1 MSKCNYMKTLII
13 VESPAK
19 AKKIQEYVGNDY
31 IIKSSFGHLT
41 NLKGKGLG
49 VDIENNFKPVYEVTK
64 AKQLKELKECLKK
77 CDNVILASDNDRE
90 GEAISWHI
98 ANLLKLNLNDNN
110 RIIFNEITKNAIIS
124 AINNPVKVNLSL
136 VNSQKT
142 RQVLDYLVGFKLSPI
157 LWKYIQPN
165 LSAGRVQSVATKLVI
180 ENHNEITKFVKNKY
194 FRTIGNFSKNITAKL
209 NKDFEDDNDVLKFLN
224 DSLESEYTIIS
235 IDKTTSEKKPPPPFI
250 TVTLQSEVGRRF
262 TLDAKKIMGILQK
275 LYEAGLITYH
285 RTDSTNLSDQIK
297 TDIKKYIL
305 NNFSDKY
312 LKMRNYIT
320 KSKTAQEAH
329 EAIRPTNINKKE
341 LNDDYNNL
349 EKKVYELIWRRTLA
363 SQMACLVT
371 DIYTMTIKISNRK
384 ELFIAKAEKVIFDGY
399 RIIYNEKFK
408 DNDYDSDKEE
418 VINELFSDVKI
429 GDKLNCKDITSTEKL
444 KKPKPRYNE
453 STLIKKMESLNI
465 GRPSTYAS
473 IMTTIQ
479 DRGYVKKDTVKGTKY
494 NNKIYKLKNK
504 KIEETTGEILVGNE
518 KNKLFPTEI
527 GKITTN
533 FLEANFGNIMDY
545 NFTSIVENSLD
556 KICSGDLTKD
566 NVIKEFY
573 DNIEPILVKLKSDTV
588 TKKTKD
594 KRLLGQYNEKNVYA
608 YISKFGGCIL
618 IGEDTDKDKRYLSI
632 EGKFDVDKV
641 QMSDIKDLMAFPK
654 NLGKYKDSDVIIK
667 NGRYGYYVNYNGS
680 NYKFKEG
687 LDENLDL
694 NQALECIII
703 KDNKPDVVKVGKYEI
718 ITGKYGPYFKHDK
731 KNISIPKKIDINNIK
746 IEDIQKLI
754 DKK

>member
-1 MSKCNYMKTLII
+1 MKTLVI

-49 VDIENNFKPVYEVTK
+49 VDIEDNFKPVFEVTK
-64 AKQLKELKECLKK
+64 AKQLKELKECQKK

-98 ANLLKLNLNDNN
+98 ANLLKLNMNDNN
-110 RIIFNEITKNAIIS
+110 RIIFNEITKSAIMS

-142 RQVLDYLVGFKLSPI
+142 RQVLDYLVGFKVSPI
-157 LWKYIQPN
+157 LWKHIQPN

-180 ENHNEITKFVKNKY
+180 DNHNEITKFVKNKY
-194 FRTIGNFSKNITAKL
+194 FRTIGNFSNNITAKL

-224 DSLESEYTIIS
+224 DNMNSEYTIVA

-262 TLDAKKIMGILQK
+262 NLDAKKIMSILQK

-285 RTDSTNLSDQIK
+285 RTDSTNLSDKIK
-297 TDIKKYIL
+297 IDIKKYIL
-305 NNFSDKY
+305 DNFPDKY
-312 LKMRNYIT
+312 LKLRNYIT

-329 EAIRPTNINKKE
+329 EAIRPTNINKKT
-341 LNDDYNNL
+341 LDDDYNNL
-349 EKKVYELIWRRTLA
+349 EKKVYELVWRRTLA
-363 SQMACLVT
+363 SQMASLIT

-384 ELFIAKAEKVIFDGY
+384 ELFIARAEKIIFDGY

-429 GDKLNCKDITSTEKL
+429 GDKLKYKDIISTEKL

-494 NNKIYKLKNK
+494 INKIYKLKGNK
-504 KIEETTGEILVGNE
+504 VEESNGELLVGNE

-527 GKITTN
+527 GKLTTN
-533 FLEANFGNIMDY
+533 FLEENFGNIMDY
-545 NFTSIVENSLD
+545 NFTSIVENNLD
-556 KICSGDLTKD
+556 KICNGDLTKD
-566 NVIKEFY
+566 DVIKNFY
-573 DNIEPILVKLKSDTV
+573 NNIEPTLEKLKSEKAV
-588 TKKTKD
+588 KKTKD
-594 KRLLGQYNEKNVYA
+594 KRFLGELNDKNIYA

-618 IGEDTDKDKRYLSI
+618 IGEDTDEDKKYFSI
-632 EGKFDVDKV
+632 EGKFDVDTV
-641 QMSDIKDLMAFPK
+641 TLDDLKDLMVYPK
-654 NLGKYKDSDVIIK
+654 NIGKYKDNDVIIK
-667 NGRYGYYVNYNGS
+667 NGRYGYYVNYNNK

-687 LDENLDL
+687 LDEHLDL
-694 NQALECIII
+694 SQAIECIDI

-718 ITGKYGPYFKHDK
+718 IIGKFGPYFKHGK
-731 KNISIPKKIDINNIK
+731 KNISIPKKMDINDIK